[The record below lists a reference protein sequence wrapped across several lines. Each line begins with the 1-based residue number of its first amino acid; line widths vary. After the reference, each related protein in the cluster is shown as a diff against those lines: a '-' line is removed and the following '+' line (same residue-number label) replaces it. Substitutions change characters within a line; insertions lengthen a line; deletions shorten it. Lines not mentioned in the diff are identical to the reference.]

1 MDCKKDCKKLNI
13 KNFIMGRWFPLILAL
28 LIIGLIFTVGFLFG
42 FRITYAPELKNDW
55 EAISGVATW
64 AEVIVAIISVI
75 ASVMAVWYAIQVP
88 QKIAERQDR
97 IALFEKR
104 CECYTIVQS
113 LLVCASQL
121 MDARTNKGVQV
132 AFRTHMD
139 DPENIQ
145 NVQNINT
152 FTLRLKRNER
162 IVVSGAFLFSVYN
175 VNALQKIID
184 TGIELIMAA
193 KITAVNEAD
202 NLLSDHASELKQEY
216 IQLCH
221 QYRENGYVVEMEK
234 ELKL

>member
-1 MDCKKDCKKLNI
+1 MLEKSKRIFKR
-13 KNFIMGRWFPLILAL
+13 FISSKWFPLAVACVVLLAVLVIAFL
-28 LIIGLIFTVGFLFG
+28 LG
-42 FRITYAPELKNDW
+42 FRITYAPELENSWD
-55 EAISGVATW
+55 AISTIASW

-75 ASVMAVWYAIQVP
+75 ASFMAVWYAIQVP

-145 NVQNINT
+145 SVQNIST

-162 IVVSGAFLFSVYN
+162 IVVSGSFLFSVYN

>member
-1 MDCKKDCKKLNI
+1 MLEKSKRIFKR
-13 KNFIMGRWFPLILAL
+13 FISSKWFPLAVACVVLLAVLVIAFL
-28 LIIGLIFTVGFLFG
+28 LG
-42 FRITYAPELKNDW
+42 FRITYAPELENSW

-75 ASVMAVWYAIQVP
+75 ASFMAVWYAIRVP

-121 MDARTNKGVQV
+121 MDAKTNKGVQV
-132 AFRTHMD
+132 AFRIYMD

-145 NVQNINT
+145 SVQNIST

-175 VNALQKIID
+175 VDALQKIID

-221 QYRENGYVVEMEK
+221 QYQENGYVVEMEK

>member
-1 MDCKKDCKKLNI
+1 MLEKSKRIFKR
-13 KNFIMGRWFPLILAL
+13 FISSKWFPLAVACVVLLAVLVIAFL
-28 LIIGLIFTVGFLFG
+28 LG

-75 ASVMAVWYAIQVP
+75 ASFMAVWYAIRVP

-121 MDARTNKGVQV
+121 MDAKTNKGVQV
-132 AFRTHMD
+132 AFRIYMD

-145 NVQNINT
+145 SVQYIST

-175 VNALQKIID
+175 VDALQKIID

>member
-1 MDCKKDCKKLNI
+1 MLEKSKRI
-13 KNFIMGRWFPLILAL
+13 FRRFISSRWFPLAVACAAL
-28 LIIGLIFTVGFLFG
+28 LAVLVVAFLLG
-42 FRITYAPELKNDW
+42 FRITYAPELENSWD
-55 EAISGVATW
+55 AISAIASW

-75 ASVMAVWYAIQVP
+75 ASFMAVWYAIQVP

-121 MDARTNKGVQV
+121 MDAKTNKGVQV
-132 AFRTHMD
+132 AFRIYMD

-145 NVQNINT
+145 SVQNIST

-175 VNALQKIID
+175 VDALQKIID

>member
-1 MDCKKDCKKLNI
+1 MLEKSKRIFKR
-13 KNFIMGRWFPLILAL
+13 FISSKWFPLAVACVVLLAVLVIAFL
-28 LIIGLIFTVGFLFG
+28 LG
-42 FRITYAPELKNDW
+42 FRITYAPELENSWD
-55 EAISGVATW
+55 AISTIASW

-75 ASVMAVWYAIQVP
+75 ASFMAVWYAIQVP

-132 AFRTHMD
+132 TFRIHMD

-145 NVQNINT
+145 NVQNISA

-162 IVVSGAFLFSVYN
+162 IVVSGSFLFSVYN

>member
-1 MDCKKDCKKLNI
+1 MLEKSKRIFKR
-13 KNFIMGRWFPLILAL
+13 FISSKWFPLAVACVVLLAVLVIAFL
-28 LIIGLIFTVGFLFG
+28 LG
-42 FRITYAPELKNDW
+42 FRITYAPELENSWD
-55 EAISGVATW
+55 AISAIASW

-75 ASVMAVWYAIQVP
+75 ASFMAVWYAIQVP

-145 NVQNINT
+145 SVQNIST

-162 IVVSGAFLFSVYN
+162 IVVSGSFLFSVYN